1 MTKTVSILKFI
12 LFAFILVTISTST
25 TFAFKGQ
32 GGFFGQKSRVGY
44 GIETAVTNLPAQE
57 LSQAEKDAL
66 IKMVEEEKLARDVYV
81 FLYSQLN
88 NVIFDRISQSE
99 QRHMDAVS
107 ALISKYGL
115 ENPVEGLEVGQF
127 VTPSM
132 QDLYENLTSRGAE
145 SLEQALQVGA
155 TIEDLDIKDLKELIG
170 QCDNQD
176 ILMVFQNLEKGSRN
190 HMRAFTSYLKVM
202 GISYNAQYLTQDEVD
217 GIISKG
223 WERGPVDQ
231 NGKIMNGFGRG
242 WTMRSCPCLK

>member
-1 MTKTVSILKFI
+1 MKKTVSILKFV
-12 LFAFILVTISTST
+12 LSGFVLVGLATTT
-25 TFAFKGQ
+25 TFAFMGQ

-44 GIETAVTNLPAQE
+44 GIETAATNIPAQE
-57 LSQAEKDAL
+57 LSQAEKEAL
-66 IKMVEEEKLARDVYV
+66 MKMVEEEKLARDVYA
-81 FLYSQLN
+81 FLYGQWG

-115 ENPVEGLEVGQF
+115 ENPVEGLEAGQF

-132 QDLYENLTSRGAE
+132 QDLYENLTSRGAK

-155 TIEDLDIKDLKELIG
+155 TVEDLDIKDLKELMG

-176 ILMVFQNLEKGSRN
+176 MLMVFQNLERGSRN
-190 HMRAFTSYLKVM
+190 HMRAFTSYLRVM
-202 GISYNAQYLTQDEVD
+202 GGSYSAQFLSQDEVD

-242 WTMRSCPCLK
+242 LGMRTCPCLK